1 MSTLATMTKAFIAVA
16 RILVTSSVLLA
27 AVAAGA
33 AAAPASAA
41 EQPAGFDRFS
51 KAQATREFVVYAPTN
66 VLGLPLTS
74 FRSYACGNP
83 GGPQLSAQFGSR
95 ATSGGPRLQ
104 LSESPAPGCVD
115 GPDGVGP
122 AATFTFEGAKVT
134 VYGECANGR
143 STCARSTAAGVTR
156 QAYTTVTLPGS
167 AVRPT
172 PTLVELYSSGVSIAQ
187 IRTFIRGLV
196 PAT

>member
-1 MSTLATMTKAFIAVA
+1 MSTLAIMTKASTAVA
-16 RILVTSSVLLA
+16 RVLVTSSVLLA
-27 AVAAGA
+27 GVAAGA
-33 AAAPASAA
+33 AGAPASAA
-41 EQPAGFDRFS
+41 EQPAGFERFG
-51 KAQATREFVVYAPTN
+51 KAQATREFVVYAPTTT
-66 VLGLPLTS
+66 LGLPLTS
-74 FRSYACGNP
+74 FTSNACGNP
-83 GGPQLSAQFGSR
+83 GGPQLSAEFGSE
-95 ATSGGPRLQ
+95 ATSGRPSLQ

-143 STCARSTAAGVTR
+143 STCARSTAAGVKR

-172 PTLVELYSSGVSIAQ
+172 PTLVELYSSGVSIAK
-187 IRTFIRGLV
+187 IRAFIRGLV